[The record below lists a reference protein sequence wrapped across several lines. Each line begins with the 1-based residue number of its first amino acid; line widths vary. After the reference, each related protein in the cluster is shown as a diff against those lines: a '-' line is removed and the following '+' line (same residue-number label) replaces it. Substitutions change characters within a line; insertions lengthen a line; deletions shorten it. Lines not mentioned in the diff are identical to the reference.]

1 MLCHILQ
8 SVLAHSPGHLT
19 SFLKMLK
26 MFVGVRHI
34 NLRRSPA
41 CLKVFHGIFE
51 DIFWNN
57 AVPRH
62 ILVKYSEC
70 SLTFLRS
77 DFINNSYVAW
87 GGKTEIYSVDESKK
101 IILPYSDAA
110 TSEVLLK
117 GALKNFAVFTGKQL
131 SWSHWKETPTQ
142 VFSCNTCVILKTV
155 ILKNIC
161 ERLLLD
167 IIDRGIA
174 ENYGV

>member
-8 SVLAHSPGHLT
+8 IVLAHSPGRLT
-19 SFLKMLK
+19 TFLKMLK

-34 NLRRSPA
+34 NWRRSPA

-51 DIFWNN
+51 DIFRNN

-101 IILPYSDAA
+101 NYIAIFRRSHHW
-110 TSEVLLK
+110 SSIKKVLLK
-117 GALKNFAVFTGKQL
+117 TSQ
-131 SWSHWKETPTQ
+131 
-142 VFSCNTCVILKTV
+142 FSQENNCLGVIEKRLQHRCFPVIL
-155 ILKNIC
+155 
-161 ERLLLD
+161 
-167 IIDRGIA
+167 A
-174 ENYGV
+174 SF